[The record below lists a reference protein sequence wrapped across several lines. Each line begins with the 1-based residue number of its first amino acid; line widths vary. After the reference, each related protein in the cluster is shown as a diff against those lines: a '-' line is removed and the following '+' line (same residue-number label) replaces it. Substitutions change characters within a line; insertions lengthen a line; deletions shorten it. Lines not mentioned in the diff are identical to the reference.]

1 MGKQVWQSKD
11 GQIISK
17 YAERLE
23 PVEGEEEDEDSAG
36 ESVPM
41 LHSQGKGS
49 AMPDVEGLELRYMNG
64 LPPRDLLNYKNMDL
78 EMSLWAKTPTGW
90 LSLAVLLVMA
100 FVCFLLTWVL
110 WIVHG

>member
-23 PVEGEEEDEDSAG
+23 SGDVEEEDNDSADG
-36 ESVPM
+36 TAPNSEGRS
-41 LHSQGKGS
+41 S
-49 AMPDVEGLELRYMNG
+49 ATNELEGLDFRYMNG
-64 LPPRDLLNYKNMDL
+64 PPPKDLLNYKNMDL

-90 LSLAVLLVMA
+90 LSVAVLIVMA
-100 FVCFLLTWVL
+100 FLCFILTWVL
-110 WIVHG
+110 WILHG

>member
-1 MGKQVWQSKD
+1 MSKQVWRSKD
-11 GQIISK
+11 SQIISK

-23 PVEGEEEDEDSAG
+23 SPEAGEEVGEDPAKEPAPRSQAG
-36 ESVPM
+36 GTSET
-41 LHSQGKGS
+41 
-49 AMPDVEGLELRYMNG
+49 EGLDFRYMNG
-64 LPPRDLLNYKNMDL
+64 LPPKDLLNYKNMDL

-100 FVCFLLTWVL
+100 FICFILTWVL